1 MDKAA
6 VSEKSRSVVAHFRSF
21 QTRNVMSEIWLLNV
35 DILGH
40 QMLIGI
46 YGNHN
51 NYNNST

>member
-6 VSEKSRSVVAHFRSF
+6 VSEKSRSVVAYFRSF
-21 QTRNVMSEIWLLNV
+21 RTRNVMSEIWLLNA

-51 NYNNST
+51 NYIKSS